1 MQLVTD
7 NAANCKKAGEKLMET
22 RGGLFWTPC
31 AAHCIDLMLE
41 DFGKHIPSHKETIAD
56 AEKIT
61 TYLYGKTML
70 IPLVKELTKGRDW
83 IRTGATRSATSYLI
97 LACLNVSSDQW
108 KSSKFATTREGKLV
122 EAIIFYSR
130 GFWSHVDATSCLRA
144 AAPLIKLLRMVDA
157 DNPPSIGFL
166 YDGMNRAKER
176 ISSNFNNIQRS

>member
-1 MQLVTD
+1 
-7 NAANCKKAGEKLMET
+7 MET

-41 DFGKHIPSHKETIAD
+41 DFGKHIPSHKETIAG

-166 YDGMNRAKER
+166 YDG
-176 ISSNFNNIQRS
+176 ILG

>member
-7 NAANCKKAGEKLMET
+7 NAANYKKAGEKLMET

-31 AAHCIDLMLE
+31 AAQCIDLMLE

-56 AEKIT
+56 
-61 TYLYGKTML
+61 GKTML

-97 LACLNVSSDQW
+97 LACLSVSSDQS

-130 GFWSHVDATSCLRA
+130 GFWSHVDVTSCLRA

-166 YDGMNRAKER
+166 YDGMNRSKER
-176 ISSNFNNIQRS
+176 I